1 MVQNCDSNMC
11 LEKDQQP
18 LFSADGSEPAASY
31 TETLAVL
38 C

>member
-1 MVQNCDSNMC
+1 MPDSDRNMC
-11 LEKDQQP
+11 VEQGQQP
-18 LFSADGSEPAASY
+18 LLSADGSEPAASC

>member
-1 MVQNCDSNMC
+1 MVQDCDRNMC
-11 LEKDQQP
+11 VEQDQQP
-18 LFSADGSEPAASY
+18 LFSANGFEPAASC